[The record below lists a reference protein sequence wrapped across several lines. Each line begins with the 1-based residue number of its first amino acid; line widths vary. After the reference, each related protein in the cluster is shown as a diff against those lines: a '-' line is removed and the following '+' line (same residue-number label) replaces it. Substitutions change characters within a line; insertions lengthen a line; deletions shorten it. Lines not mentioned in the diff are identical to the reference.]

1 MQHVH
6 PFLHLT
12 QMVNIGNI
20 MHINRKEFVLRKSAG
35 LNRLVKMDIDI
46 ARLKRTIITKNTTM
60 EALAYELGIN
70 RSTLYRRLRKGSA
83 GITLKDAVTISHALK
98 LSTQEQAGIFG
109 GRNVT
114 RM

>member
-1 MQHVH
+1 
-6 PFLHLT
+6 
-12 QMVNIGNI
+12 
-20 MHINRKEFVLRKSAG
+20 
-35 LNRLVKMDIDI
+35 MDINV
-46 ARLKRTIITKNTTM
+46 ASLKETIITKNTTM

-83 GITLKDAVTISHALK
+83 GITLRDAVIISNALR
-98 LSTQEQAGIFG
+98 LSTQEEQRIFG